1 MIRTIYLERSRQL
14 FVPSPTPRNFSHASL
29 HLRWVS
35 PTRLGKENEWAN
47 HHSHF
52 EKARPVL
59 MPEYH
64 FQQKIPA
71 ITKWFKESDQGSHLA
86 GNPIRLNRHYLKSFW
101 ETIVPIEYSQHS
113 SDEPQDGH
121 ADMFHRADA
130 PFGLFLAWA
139 ENATTETSDRFYL
152 AQAPLSSFPTIL
164 QADIPT
170 PTDLLRKVGKGD
182 IYDTNIWMG
191 FPPTYTPLHRDPNPN
206 LLVQL
211 AGSKVLRILSPN
223 DGLKIF
229 VQTEKFIGNE
239 TGSAKFRGDEMMKGK
254 EKRLL
259 EARIWDDEKINRN
272 GLGVGYEARLECGDG
287 IYIPQGWWHSVKG
300 VGNGI
305 TASVSD
311 HTARSV
317 MLQLSL

>member
-1 MIRTIYLERSRQL
+1 
-14 FVPSPTPRNFSHASL
+14 
-29 HLRWVS
+29 
-35 PTRLGKENEWAN
+35 
-47 HHSHF
+47 
-52 EKARPVL
+52 
-59 MPEYH
+59 MPESH

-71 ITKWFKESDQGSHLA
+71 ITKWFKESGRGSQLTRK
-86 GNPIRLNRHYLKSFW
+86 PIGLNCHYLNSFR
-101 ETIVPIEYSQHS
+101 EIIVPIEYSQLS
-113 SDEPQDGH
+113 SNEPQDGH
-121 ADMFHRADA
+121 AEIFHRADA

-139 ENATTETSDRFYL
+139 KNATAKSSDRFYL
-152 AQAPLSSFPTIL
+152 AQAPLSSFPPTL

-191 FPPTYTPLHRDPNPN
+191 FSPTYTPLHRDPNPN

-211 AGSKVLRILSPN
+211 AGSKVVRILSPN

-229 VQTEKFIGNE
+229 EQTQEFIGNE

-254 EKRLL
+254 EKILL
-259 EARIWDDEKINRN
+259 EARIWDDEKIDRTS
-272 GLGVGYEARLECGDG
+272 LGVGYEARLERGDG

-311 HTARSV
+311 HTPRRVLCSN
-317 MLQLSL
+317 

>member
-1 MIRTIYLERSRQL
+1 M
-14 FVPSPTPRNFSHASL
+14 
-29 HLRWVS
+29 
-35 PTRLGKENEWAN
+35 G
-47 HHSHF
+47 
-52 EKARPVL
+52 
-59 MPEYH
+59 
-64 FQQKIPA
+64 
-71 ITKWFKESDQGSHLA
+71 
-86 GNPIRLNRHYLKSFW
+86 LNCHYLNSFRD
-101 ETIVPIEYSQHS
+101 TIVPIEYSQLS
-113 SDEPQDGH
+113 SNEHQDDQDGH

-139 ENATTETSDRFYL
+139 ENATVETLDRFYL
-152 AQAPLSSFPTIL
+152 AQASLSSFPLIL

-211 AGSKVLRILSPN
+211 AGSKVVRILSPN

-229 VQTEKFIGNE
+229 VQTQEFIGNK
-239 TGSAKFRGDEMMKGK
+239 TGSAKFRGDEIMKGK
-254 EKRLL
+254 EKVLL
-259 EARIWDDEKINRN
+259 EARIWGDGKIDRN
-272 GLGVGYEARLECGDG
+272 GLGVGYEACLEPGDG
-287 IYIPQGWWHSVKG
+287 IYVPQGWWHSVKG

-311 HTARSV
+311 HTPLTALCSN
-317 MLQLSL
+317 